1 MTQVKTHNYRRN
13 SVDKMQP
20 SKPRRAKRA
29 TKKVQPPL
37 SAEDKE
43 FFKEEKPNKYAPKM
57 KVGRPTIKAPG
68 TKVVTTVGLGN
79 LIVETQNGNTNV

>member
-1 MTQVKTHNYRRN
+1 MDNT
-13 SVDKMQP
+13 
-20 SKPRRAKRA
+20 KPTRPKKVKRA
-29 TKKVQPPL
+29 VKKVQPPL